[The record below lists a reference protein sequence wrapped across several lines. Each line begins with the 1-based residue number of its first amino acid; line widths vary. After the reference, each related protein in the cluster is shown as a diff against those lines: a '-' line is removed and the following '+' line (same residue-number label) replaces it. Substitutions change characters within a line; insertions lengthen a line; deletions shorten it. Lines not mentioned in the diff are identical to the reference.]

1 MSISFGPHVKLN
13 KSVVAPAT
21 ECGIC
26 SFHIVEDG
34 DSFVNAYSC
43 NSCGQLFHSACAN
56 QWWSQ
61 YGQPSGTLGEYQIN
75 NRSAHDCPLCKMP
88 WPPSE
93 FNDEAPALPSE
104 APTNPP
110 AANRAT
116 PTSALAPGAPPDVI
130 PNGFWL
136 FDYHQWG
143 RTVGDLLMDLPINS
157 TIGTQ
162 INEKQ
167 ILFHVGN
174 TLADIFLFSN
184 VSDRQD
190 FLNRWQVWSVH
201 AENRV
206 QYIHTLTNTGD
217 APAGGR
223 HIIFTVAVF
232 DRTCQIR
239 RGEVPSQGSAYS
251 LYRNN
256 GYVRPGDQ
264 FSRNSS
270 PDVPIAR
277 VLQGL

>member
-75 NRSAHDCPLCKMP
+75 NRSAHDCPLCKQH
-88 WPPSE
+88 WPPTD
-93 FNDEAPALPSE
+93 FRIVAPALPSE

-110 AANRAT
+110 AANRAA
-116 PTSALAPGAPPDVI
+116 PPSALAPGAPPDVI

-136 FDYHQWG
+136 FDFKQWPLDEH
-143 RTVGDLLMDLPINS
+143 TLPISVSNL
-157 TIGTQ
+157 GTRFNQ
-162 INEKQ
+162 KQ
-167 ILFHVGN
+167 
-174 TLADIFLFSN
+174 FLFPVG
-184 VSDRQD
+184 VS
-190 FLNRWQVWSVH
+190 V
-201 AENRV
+201 
-206 QYIHTLTNTGD
+206 
-217 APAGGR
+217 GG
-223 HIIFTVAVF
+223 
-232 DRTCQIR
+232 
-239 RGEVPSQGSAYS
+239 
-251 LYRNN
+251 
-256 GYVRPGDQ
+256 
-264 FSRNSS
+264 
-270 PDVPIAR
+270 IAR